1 MRRKIRCLI
10 LNAYGSFMASRDGKA
25 LAGFLIVSA
34 LLAIFGLVY
43 VFLQIIEFGRA
54 NLESTGPPLPDHLR
68 EIRVVE
74 DRLGLTKTTFLSY
87 QAGCTTI
94 TDIATGDF
102 HEDPGEEVLLIDC
115 QQAQVVDVAGQPMRS
130 IRFAKPLRF
139 PKIHRTGK
147 GFDDWIAVDEGVW
160 DELKAVV
167 ASGEILWSRS
177 AAGNYSG
184 VATGNLDEDPLPEFV
199 VWRHEQPG
207 LEVLDHD
214 GAVLRPLG
222 TADAVKAVVILEGV
236 NPQEAR
242 ICYSIL
248 DRELVFLDVHGNVV
262 SRRKPDAPA
271 LNFIFPF
278 EWPELSSRKIFLQ
291 TFWDSLNF
299 LTFDGEKVATFHC
312 PSLRNQL
319 LWVPV
324 RLATVRFP
332 ERTGSYLVVVDRLY
346 YHSRTVLQVYE
357 PSGALVYHEILEGM
371 YGGLG
376 VIPDESGRATSIL
389 LGGSAQVLR
398 YSLASGAVNVRRAQR
413 FARPTTAKL

>member
-1 MRRKIRCLI
+1 
-10 LNAYGSFMASRDGKA
+10 MASRDGKV
-25 LAGFLIVSA
+25 LAGFLIGSA
-34 LLAIFGLVY
+34 LLAIFGVSY
-43 VFLQIIEFGRA
+43 VFLQIIAFGRA
-54 NLESTGPPLPDHLR
+54 NLEFSGPPLPDDLR

-87 QAGCTTI
+87 QTGCTTI

-102 HEDPGEEVLLIDC
+102 HENPGEELLLIDC
-115 QQAQVVDVAGQPMRS
+115 HQAQVMDLAGNPMRT
-130 IRFAKPLRF
+130 IQFAKSLAF
-139 PKIHRTGK
+139 PKMHRTGE

-160 DELKAVV
+160 EELNAAS

-199 VWRHEQPG
+199 VWRHELPG

-222 TADAVKAVVILEGV
+222 TTDAVKAVVIVEGV
-236 NPQEAR
+236 SPQQQAR

-248 DRELVFLDVHGNVV
+248 DRELVFLDVQGNVV

-299 LTFDGEKVATFHC
+299 LTFDGERVATFHC

-319 LWVPV
+319 MWVPV

-332 ERTGSYLVVVDRLY
+332 GRTGSYLVVVDRLY
-346 YHSRTVLQVYE
+346 YHPRTVLQVYE
-357 PSGALVYHEILEGM
+357 PSGDLVYHEILEGM

-376 VIPDESGRATSIL
+376 VIPDESGGATSIL
-389 LGGSAQVLR
+389 VGGNAQVWR
-398 YSLASGAVNVRRAQR
+398 YSLASGAVNGPRAQK
-413 FARPTTAKL
+413 FARPTTTKL